1 MKLINVEFDLNWP
14 RNIELK
20 NLRKYILN
28 NISKRGEVIRWSI
41 NNIKVTQAH
50 EKILAISA
58 VIIN

>member
-1 MKLINVEFDLNWP
+1 MKLINVEFDLSWP

-41 NNIKVTQAH
+41 NNIKVTQTH